1 MTDETVLVLFKMKKR
16 SLFDSEIENASM
28 NVFLRDE
35 NGEPWTKVEQS
46 HQIYHLGGSVNESSS
61 LSAGNFSS
69 DSALGNIRRPNQ
81 DRALYD
87 ADVSAPESLSWIT
100 ETTNESTRRRNELQ
114 LIRRERHQRVG
125 IFHFLTLLKF
135 SKSSIYVILSLTNFF
150 LRTIILISNRYR
162 SQSQKIFQV
171 HGIA

>member
-114 LIRRERHQRVG
+114 LIRRERHQRVS
-125 IFHFLTLLKF
+125 IFHFLILLKF
-135 SKSSIYVILSLTNFF
+135 SKSSIYVILSLTIFF
-150 LRTIILISNRYR
+150 LEPS
-162 SQSQKIFQV
+162 F
-171 HGIA
+171 